1 MVVEEVVD
9 EGEGEGG
16 GRDKQAWILEEPS
29 LRHTTRSEVTPCL
42 AER

>member
-1 MVVEEVVD
+1 MVVEGVVKRG
-9 EGEGEGG
+9 GEDGG
-16 GRDKQAWILEEPS
+16 GRDKEAWILEEPS